1 MERAIN
7 IDYDKKIIGAEL
19 YRIGEDD
26 IMSTKQTIFFKPNS
40 CFFNGHSRC
49 PTAVG
54 QRRFPLEKQKSGT
67 LKRK

>member
-26 IMSTKQTIFFKPNS
+26 ILSTKQTIFF
-40 CFFNGHSRC
+40 
-49 PTAVG
+49 
-54 QRRFPLEKQKSGT
+54 
-67 LKRK
+67 